1 MPYII
6 GLTGGIG
13 SGKST
18 IADLFSAHHV
28 PIIDADVVARQVVEK
43 GSPLLAEIA
52 THFGSQIL
60 TEQGELDRS
69 ALRQIVFESESE
81 KTWLNNLLHPAIRQE
96 MFRQLQQQTAPYV
109 LWVVPLLIENKLTAF
124 CDRVL
129 VVDVDPEIQLERAS
143 KRDNSHQ
150 DGIKKIIAT
159 QVDRPTRLQHADDVI
174 ENNLPLAD
182 NLNNLTQQVANL
194 HQRYLALAHQKETK
208 NDCSELPNL

>member
-1 MPYII
+1 MPYIV

-18 IADLFSAHHV
+18 IAELFAAHNV

-52 THFGSQIL
+52 EHFGSQIL

-81 KTWLNNLLHPAIRQE
+81 KTWLNNLLHPAIQQAMLE
-96 MFRQLQQQTAPYV
+96 QLAQQTAAYV
-109 LWVVPLLIENKLTAF
+109 LWVVPLLIENNLTTF

-129 VVDVDPEIQLERAS
+129 VIDVDPDIQLERTIQ
-143 KRDNSHQ
+143 RDKNQ
-150 DGIKKIIAT
+150 RDLAKKIITA
-159 QVDRPTRLQHADDVI
+159 QVDRSTRLKYADDVI

-182 NLNNLTQQVANL
+182 NLSNLTQQVSNL
-194 HQRYLALAHQKETK
+194 HQHYLALAQQKGNEK
-208 NDCSELPNL
+208 